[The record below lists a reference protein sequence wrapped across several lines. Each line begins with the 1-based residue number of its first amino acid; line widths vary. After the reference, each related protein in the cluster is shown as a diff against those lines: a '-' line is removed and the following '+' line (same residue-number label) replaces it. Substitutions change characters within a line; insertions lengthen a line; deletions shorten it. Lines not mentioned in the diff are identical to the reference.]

1 MKVRNLII
9 GRVLTDFKDCELRI
23 LDFGLAR
30 QAEEQMTGYVA
41 TRWYRAPEIMLNW
54 MHYTTTVDVWSCGC
68 IMAELL
74 TGRTLF
80 PGIIFLIFES
90 ILE

>member
-9 GRVLTDFKDCELRI
+9 SSILTDFKDCELRI

-80 PGIIFLIFES
+80 PGISQYSNCNNI
-90 ILE
+90 